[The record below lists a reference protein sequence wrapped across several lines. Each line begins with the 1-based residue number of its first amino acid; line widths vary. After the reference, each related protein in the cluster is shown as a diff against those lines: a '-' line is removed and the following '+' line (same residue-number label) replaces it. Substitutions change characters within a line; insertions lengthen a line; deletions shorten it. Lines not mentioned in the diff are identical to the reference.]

1 MRHSMNSLYHFCNK
15 HHLLLNI
22 CDENRSS
29 KCDLR
34 DCKLMVYQI
43 DSTFDLRSSNFKAIF
58 FLYLINSILI
68 FYFILSLAQGEGL

>member
-1 MRHSMNSLYHFCNK
+1 MNSLYHFCNK

-43 DSTFDLRSSNFKAIF
+43 DSTFDLRSSNFKVIF
-58 FLYLINSILI
+58 F
-68 FYFILSLAQGEGL
+68 FFFLSLAQGEGL